1 VIDLNETHEFAIVEV
16 AEGEGSSHFHV
27 GSCRIW
33 NEFVVLH
40 EVKSGKTECCF
51 GDRVTAIP
59 LALVLRIEVFSDE
72 ASWQKSIDE
81 DHVLFADEDRKRIG
95 DMPSPEIR

>member
-1 VIDLNETHEFAIVEV
+1 MVDLSDTSPFAIVEV

-40 EVKSGKTECCF
+40 EIKPGKTECCF

-59 LALVLRIEVFSDE
+59 LALVLRIEVFPDE

-81 DHVLFADEDRKRIG
+81 DHVLFADDDRKRS
-95 DMPSPEIR
+95 MPSPEVR

>member
-1 VIDLNETHEFAIVEV
+1 MIDLNETHEFAIVEV

-27 GSCRIW
+27 GSSRIW

-40 EVKSGKTECCF
+40 EIRSGKTECCF
-51 GDRVTAIP
+51 GDRVAAIP
-59 LALVLRIEVFSDE
+59 LALVLRIEVFADE

-81 DHVLFADEDRKRIG
+81 DHVLFADDDRKRS
-95 DMPSPEIR
+95 MPSPEVR